1 MKLFQ
6 LTNKKTRERWIGKT
20 LFLNGAL
27 SKAGWSKKN
36 VWVKVLEENFMAEIV
51 VHLCGLNRKNS
62 KGKKYEHNPLEM
74 RKI

>member
-6 LTNKKTRERWIGKT
+6 LTNKKTRERWIGKA

-36 VWVKVLEENFMAEIV
+36 VWVKVLEENFMAAIV
-51 VHLCGLNRKNS
+51 VCVCNLNRKNN
-62 KGKKYEHNPLEM
+62 KG
-74 RKI
+74 RKFEYDPNL